1 MSKKSFFLFSLA
13 QIVVITSIC
22 HVKLSQIIFEI
33 ENFFLVRKSQQ
44 WFGSHIF
51 ETEVLNLENRMVALS
66 NAARAQKYRSENK
79 EKNSLVM
86 AIQNLKRSK
95 LLHSGTPE
103 AEKMRKAATLR
114 KQLQR
119 QRDREGEG
127 RRTLRRV
134 ATGIENG
141 GDS

>member
-1 MSKKSFFLFSLA
+1 MKFYGSNSMSKKSFFLFSLA

-22 HVKLSQIIFEI
+22 HVTLSQIIFEI

-79 EKNSLVM
+79 EKNTLIM
-86 AIQNLKRSK
+86 AIQNLKR
-95 LLHSGTPE
+95 
-103 AEKMRKAATLR
+103 
-114 KQLQR
+114 
-119 QRDREGEG
+119 
-127 RRTLRRV
+127 
-134 ATGIENG
+134 
-141 GDS
+141 